1 MYKILE
7 TTVFVRLEVFGMSRN
22 LLLLIALLFLPACK
36 NSRTSE
42 KLDLLKANWSE
53 ISKDTGSDSAKESK
67 YRSCLEQLCKAGNE
81 REALGLIEDSIGRG
95 KLRIALISAV
105 FSLESVAFPELCS
118 MASEMDENDDRPAAL
133 SGIAEAIA
141 RMDDLSSL
149 RKEDLRKLGD
159 GASIAVGDGL
169 ANRIG
174 KAQEGEAR
182 MATVKESIALVRSL
196 DSQGG
201 LGQDFAK
208 EAMAKLAAAAPF
220 EAWDAWNAGG
230 GAGGAP
236 ELLRV
241 IEWEMAGVD
250 PVKAMDAMMRD
261 AAGTGTSGIY
271 RRWKETA
278 PEAAADWLKRNAEAI
293 PAEERKWIYAHD
305 AKRALA
311 EGEVPRAWEAAGKLT
326 DPGAKRKLEGEIWAK
341 ERNLLRKAAAEDP
354 AGTLD
359 AIVSGKSSFAPYW
372 MEAAMVS
379 WAQKDLPAAQEW
391 YQQNWSGLPPEKAQ
405 FIAAAFA
412 VLATDAGEFP
422 AATQWVTHIL
432 DAKTRQRVTA
442 RIEAAKAN
450 KGNIPAP
457 R

>member
-1 MYKILE
+1 MQLRGNIRKTFKDFILVAMFTLSHACE
-7 TTVFVRLEVFGMSRN
+7 KPQQASSLDPLITTWAEILSQPGSAES
-22 LLLLIALLFLPACK
+22 
-36 NSRTSE
+36 
-42 KLDLLKANWSE
+42 KAE
-53 ISKDTGSDSAKESK
+53 K
-67 YRSCLEQLCKAGNE
+67 YRSCVLQLCKSG
-81 REALGLIEDSIGRG
+81 REYKAIDLIEKGFERGESRSI
-95 KLRIALISAV
+95 LISAV
-105 FSLESVAFPELCS
+105 FSSESVAFPEICL
-118 MASEMDENDDRPAAL
+118 MASELGESDDRPAAL
-133 SGIAEAIA
+133 SGIAEVIA
-141 RMDDLSSL
+141 RMDGLAALSN
-149 RKEDLRKLGD
+149 EDLRKLGD
-159 GASIAVGDGL
+159 GASAACGSGL
-169 ANRIG
+169 AQRIG
-174 KAQEGEAR
+174 KAQEGKAR
-182 MATVKESIALVRSL
+182 IAAVVESIAVVRSL

-208 EAMAKLAAAAPF
+208 DTMSKLAAAAPF

-250 PVKAMDAMMRD
+250 PVRAMDAMMRD
-261 AAGTGTSGIY
+261 AAGTGTSGVY

-278 PEAAADWLKRNAEAI
+278 PEAAAEWLKRNAEAI
-293 PAEERKWIYAHD
+293 PAEERKWIHAHD

-311 EGEVPRAWEAAGKLT
+311 EGELPRAWEAAGKLT

-442 RIEAAKAN
+442 RIAAAKAN
-450 KGNIPAP
+450 KENSPAP
-457 R
+457 K